1 MKKAGR
7 LPLVGA
13 GRSARVDLTGLR
25 PLSDE
30 DAERVAR
37 RLASEP
43 EGSLGALA
51 PEKWAPMSR
60 PLFASH

>member
-1 MKKAGR
+1 VSYATVRRMKKAGR

-25 PLSDE
+25 PLSDD

-37 RLASEP
+37 RLACEP
-43 EGSLGALA
+43 EGPSR
-51 PEKWAPMSR
+51 EKDDAT
-60 PLFASH
+60 